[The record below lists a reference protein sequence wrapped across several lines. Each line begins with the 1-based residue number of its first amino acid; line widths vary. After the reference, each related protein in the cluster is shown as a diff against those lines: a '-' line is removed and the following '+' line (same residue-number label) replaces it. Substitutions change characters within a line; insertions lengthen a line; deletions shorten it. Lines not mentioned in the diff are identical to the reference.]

1 MKTIRNLFVLIFLSP
16 FVTVLAQPASEFIVV
31 DEIADNITQLQD
43 EFEGQANVFWTDGNS
58 LNALEQISAAL
69 EGRQIENLHIYVPT
83 KPGAIVFS
91 SLAITSMDVYELSE
105 ELNVLGNYVSNSVVI
120 HSDVVFN
127 GEEGQLLKQR
137 LEEVSGIVFTVQN

>member
-137 LEEVSGIVFTVQN
+137 LEEVSGVVFTVQN